1 MSAPFIGY
9 ADYHSVHGC
18 DCPYGICKCSE
29 CCTAKP
35 FTCVNCGQ
43 SFHDDSLVS
52 VKHPGHKN
60 WCAYYQADPRH
71 EDDESS
77 SDNNNRARSSM
88 FNPIT
93 IFIYICAAY
102 VQWVLLSIVAWVS
115 HLGLRCPQLQ
125 PFLAANGYPSNSG
138 AKNLF
143 SFLQHNIPHAILFVL
158 PHSLLLPK
166 TLKKY
171 CGQYGRLLYNLMAAF
186 SLHFFLYNFQPL
198 QTPVLMNL
206 PIPHSVHVV
215 TSITMLSFAGYSF
228 CTSPQTMDLLGV
240 NVLLSRKGS
249 SKGSKGSK
257 GSSKGSSKGN
267 SKGSKGSSQR
277 GAGAPAGMDA
287 ITWMGICTWRKGEEL
302 GSGMFAFVTFTGL
315 SILPQQLTIG
325 DVIVRSVA
333 AIYLRFRSHA
343 FRRWISNIESAHHA
357 TWLLRASL
365 LAGFLLT
372 AWQMEELR
380 GDVAI
385 LIGFFALTL
394 VGILMYFEKP
404 TNTRT
409 D

>member
-1 MSAPFIGY
+1 
-9 ADYHSVHGC
+9 
-18 DCPYGICKCSE
+18 
-29 CCTAKP
+29 
-35 FTCVNCGQ
+35 
-43 SFHDDSLVS
+43 
-52 VKHPGHKN
+52 
-60 WCAYYQADPRH
+60 
-71 EDDESS
+71 
-77 SDNNNRARSSM
+77 
-88 FNPIT
+88 
-93 IFIYICAAY
+93 
-102 VQWVLLSIVAWVS
+102 
-115 HLGLRCPQLQ
+115 
-125 PFLAANGYPSNSG
+125 
-138 AKNLF
+138 
-143 SFLQHNIPHAILFVL
+143 
-158 PHSLLLPK
+158 
-166 TLKKY
+166 
-171 CGQYGRLLYNLMAAF
+171 MAAF

-206 PIPHSVHVV
+206 PIPQSVHVV

-240 NVLLSRKGS
+240 NALLSRKGS
-249 SKGSKGSK
+249 
-257 GSSKGSSKGN
+257 

-394 VGILMYFEKP
+394 VGILMYFEK
-404 TNTRT
+404 
-409 D
+409 